1 MNNKEIYNKLVKI
14 LNKQDS
20 DYMKTLEEIKKE
32 LEAEI
37 ITGGK
42 INNGIKQAFKRLQ
55 KENEI
60 RTKFQNV
67 LRNGNDTYSITNGYF
82 MVTYNGQNL
91 PDELKPYINPNEKE
105 IDEGLQFDR
114 LKNSGD
120 LGYELSYVSI
130 NYDNLLKIYKYNKV
144 NKKRNFYTMHNGF
157 TFNIQYLLDIL
168 ALLKEKDLSN
178 VKLEI
183 SEHTHHP
190 MNIYSDNGKGI
201 LLPIRMETEEIEEQ
215 LRLQEKII
223 KGE

>member
-14 LNKQDS
+14 LNKQD
-20 DYMKTLEEIKKE
+20 DNYIKTLEEIKKE
-32 LEAEI
+32 LETEI

-60 RTKFQNV
+60 ITKFQNV

-91 PDELKPYINPNEKE
+91 PEELKAYINPNEKE

-114 LKNSGD
+114 LKNNGD
-120 LGYELSYVSI
+120 GYELSYISI

-144 NKKRNFYTMHNGF
+144 NKKRNFYTMQNGF

-215 LRLQEKII
+215 LKLQEKII